1 MKTIGNEPICKCREC
16 QQPMDVVWQ
25 QPLLPG
31 REGMFLVTCDNR
43 VCGMYSYT
51 FSDRNYPTVDLSKY
65 HKAAC

>member
-1 MKTIGNEPICKCREC
+1 
-16 QQPMDVVWQ
+16 VVWQ